1 MEKQNIIQ
9 NNWDELSVERK
20 NWESFVNKF
29 LNPISNL
36 LIDRLSLDLSST
48 VLDVATGMGEP
59 GLSVASALP
68 AGKVIGI
75 DISEK
80 MLEISRKNAS
90 IRGIG
95 NFETVC
101 CNASMMPFA
110 DNSFEAI
117 LCRNGIMFFSDIAAG
132 LQEMYRILKVDGKI
146 AVSTWGMLEKNLW
159 ANIVLETISEV
170 TRHKSYNPHIP
181 GMFYCMQPGFMTDWF
196 ENVNLQSIKEEEL
209 TGIVEFGS
217 VDKHWEFVTSVS
229 TAVVNALKDLE
240 PGLKNEIREEVKR
253 KTATHLVDDKLYF
266 QWNSRITVGTK
277 V

>member
-1 MEKQNIIQ
+1 
-9 NNWDELSVERK
+9 
-20 NWESFVNKF
+20 
-29 LNPISNL
+29 
-36 LIDRLSLDLSST
+36 
-48 VLDVATGMGEP
+48 
-59 GLSVASALP
+59 
-68 AGKVIGI
+68 
-75 DISEK
+75 

-90 IRGIG
+90 LRGIE

-101 CNASMMPFA
+101 CNVSMMPFA

-117 LCRNGIMFFSDIAAG
+117 LCRNGIMFFNDIAAG

-159 ANIVLETISEV
+159 ANIVLDTISEV

-229 TAVVNALKDLE
+229 AAVVNALKGLE
-240 PGLKNEIREEVKR
+240 PGMKNEIREEVKR
-253 KTATHLVDDKLYF
+253 KTVTHLIDDKLYF

>member
-1 MEKQNIIQ
+1 MENQNIIQ
-9 NNWDELSVERK
+9 KNWDKLSKDRR
-20 NWESFVNKF
+20 NWEPFVNSF
-29 LNPISNL
+29 LHPISNS
-36 LIDRLSLDLSST
+36 LINKLSLNASST

-59 GLSVASALP
+59 GLSVASTLTE
-68 AGKVIGI
+68 GKVIGV

-80 MLEISRKNAS
+80 MLSISRENANR
-90 IRGIG
+90 RGIM

-101 CNASMMPFA
+101 CNASMMPFD

-117 LCRNGIMFFSDIAAG
+117 LCRNGIMFFNDIAAG

-159 ANIVLETISEV
+159 ANIVLDTI
-170 TRHKSYNPHIP
+170 TQITHHKSYNPHIP

-196 ENVNLQSIKEEEL
+196 ENINLQEVKEEEL

-217 VDKHWEFVTSVS
+217 VDQHWEFVTTVS
-229 TAVVNALKDLE
+229 AAVVNALKDLE
-240 PGLKNEIREEVKR
+240 PELKNEIREEVKR
-253 KTATHLVDDKLYF
+253 KTITHLVGGKLYF

-277 V
+277 D